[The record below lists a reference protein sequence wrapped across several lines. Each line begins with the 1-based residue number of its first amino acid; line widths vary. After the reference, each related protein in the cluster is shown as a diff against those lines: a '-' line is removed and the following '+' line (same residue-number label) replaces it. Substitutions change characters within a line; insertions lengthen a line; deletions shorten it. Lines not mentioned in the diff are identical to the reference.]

1 MKIIESR
8 KSLYLEPVNIIPLL
22 VVSIILSLPVIVL
35 GNNIVYAL
43 PVLITIML
51 SLIYGERFIIAI
63 ILITLFTLVG
73 EFNPSLRSV
82 IHLVDFTLLGIIFLK
97 KFGLNFNSYPR
108 IPKSLVYFLLLYGF
122 AFLLS
127 SAMSKYPFAGIGI
140 LAKQVAFFLIAYVFY
155 SFIEDEKDIKN
166 YFISI
171 IVVTFI
177 FTTIFILIFI
187 SEGYDII
194 SIMSKSRVRIT
205 ALTGNIEAATN
216 YFVISFPLIVSF
228 LLYMK
233 KSVRKNAGWFIL
245 FYSIIGLFLAM
256 SRSAIL
262 GIAVSTAIVF
272 FILKRKIFYQL
283 LFSLLI
289 IVLIFIVVDPLNE
302 IVTQLFRLEEG
313 VSFRDYLWLMAVNII
328 KDYPLFGLGPGAYPY
343 EMLNYY
349 PFMLNDYLGQVFIYF
364 ADASVSVN
372 LAHNIFL
379 VFFSE
384 MGILGLATIIALP
397 IIYFRIG
404 IKTIMKYKNES
415 SEKYYLIVALFAAG
429 ASVIF
434 RNFFNSIGLLY
445 IGGIH
450 TDLPFWL
457 VFSSLIYFYRT
468 PLANGSTVNI
478 NHPSQS

>member
-1 MKIIESR
+1 MKISESI
-8 KSLYLEPVNIIPLL
+8 KSFDLGPANIFPLL
-22 VVSIILSLPVIVL
+22 VVSIFLSLPAIVL
-35 GNNIVYAL
+35 GNNIIYAL
-43 PVLITIML
+43 PVLLTISL
-51 SLIYGERFIIAI
+51 SLIYGERFIIVI

-82 IHLVDFTLLGIIFLK
+82 VHLVDFTLLGLLFLK
-97 KFGLNFNSYPR
+97 KYGLNFSYYPR
-108 IPKSLVYFLLLYGF
+108 IPKSLIYFLALYGT

-127 SAMSKYPFAGIGI
+127 AAMSKYPFAGIGI
-140 LAKQVAFFLIAYVFY
+140 FAKQAAFFLIAYIFY
-155 SFIEDEKDIKN
+155 SFIQNEGDMKN
-166 YFISI
+166 YFTS
-171 IVVTFI
+171 IVVVAII
-177 FTTIFILIFI
+177 FTTVFIISFI

-194 SIMSKSRVRIT
+194 SIISKSRVRIT

-216 YFVISFPLIVSF
+216 YYVISFPLLISF
-228 LLYMK
+228 LMYKK
-233 KSVRKNAGWFIL
+233 KSIGKTAAWLIL
-245 FYSIIGLFLAM
+245 FYSSIGLILAM

-272 FILKRKIFYQL
+272 FMLKRKRFYQFL
-283 LFSLLI
+283 LSI
-289 IVLIFIVVDPLNE
+289 SVIVLIFIVFDPLNE
-302 IVTQLFRLEEG
+302 IATQLFRIEEG
-313 VSFRDYLWLMAVNII
+313 VSVRDYLWLMAVNII

-349 PFMLNDYLGQVFIYF
+349 PFMLNDYFGQVFIYF
-364 ADASVSVN
+364 ADVSVSVN

-379 VFFSE
+379 VFFSD

-397 IIYFRIG
+397 VIYFRIG
-404 IKTIMKYKNES
+404 IKTIIKYKNES
-415 SEKYYLIVALFAAG
+415 VGKYYLVIALFAAG

-468 PLANGSTVNI
+468 PLADGPHVND
-478 NHPSQS
+478 NHPVQN